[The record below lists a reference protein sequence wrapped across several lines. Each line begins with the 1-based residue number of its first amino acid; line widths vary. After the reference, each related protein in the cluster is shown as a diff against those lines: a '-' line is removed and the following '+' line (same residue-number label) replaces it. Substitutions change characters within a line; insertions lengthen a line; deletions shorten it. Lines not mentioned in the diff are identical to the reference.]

1 MERYRFNAYKR
12 TSKGEEMKLTF
23 EQMDEILSKKL
34 IEFCTPSEKRQVMNY
49 AFGEEFMQSKNKGK
63 LKQYNEEQVK

>member
-1 MERYRFNAYKR
+1 
-12 TSKGEEMKLTF
+12 MKLTF
-23 EQMDEILSKKL
+23 KQMDEILSKKL